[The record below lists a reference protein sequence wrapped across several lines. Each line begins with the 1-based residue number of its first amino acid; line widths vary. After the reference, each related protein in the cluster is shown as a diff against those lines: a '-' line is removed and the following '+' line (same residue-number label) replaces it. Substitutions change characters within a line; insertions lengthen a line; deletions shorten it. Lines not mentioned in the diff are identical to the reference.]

1 MSSSSKTTAK
11 QALLA
16 QLAEQLTLN
25 QRVAGSSPAGGI
37 SASSRQDTS
46 NCVKA
51 KGLRQAA
58 SPSQSSRHAT
68 ESDINRPLRATHSAT
83 RLLPDDPDLASV
95 LDAWGTNKG
104 DIHNCCGK
112 MPSLRR
118 GGLSGSF
125 NLPRKL
131 GVSPLP
137 NTREGRK

>member
-1 MSSSSKTTAK
+1 MLLKPRASPGTMSSSSKTTA
-11 QALLA
+11 QEALLA

-37 SASSRQDTS
+37 SASSRRDTS

-68 ESDINRPLRATHSAT
+68 ESDI
-83 RLLPDDPDLASV
+83 
-95 LDAWGTNKG
+95 TNKG
-104 DIHNCCGK
+104 DIHNCYGK

-137 NTREGRK
+137 NQ